1 MKKRLLDIFVIALSF
16 IVGFVLGM
24 WAENSRNKF
33 TPSDVAMCDNGAQ
46 PDKHGCCPGEV
57 YTDMYDL
64 GFNCC
69 PEVGGD
75 CFPPLR

>member
-1 MKKRLLDIFVIALSF
+1 MKKGFSSCVA
-16 IVGFVLGM
+16 IVLAFLAGFVLGM
-24 WAENSRNKF
+24 WAWASRE
-33 TPSDVAMCDNGAQ
+33 TMQPGDVSMCEGGVM
-46 PDKHGCCPGEV
+46 PDKNGCCPGEV

>member
-1 MKKRLLDIFVIALSF
+1 MTSCFAVVVAFL
-16 IVGFVLGM
+16 VGFVLGM
-24 WAENSRNKF
+24 WAHAGR
-33 TPSDVAMCDNGAQ
+33 TVLAPSDVPVCDGGVA
-46 PDKHGCCPGEV
+46 PDKHGCCPGEI

-69 PEVGGD
+69 PEAGGD

>member
-1 MKKRLLDIFVIALSF
+1 MKKNISSCVAVIIAFL
-16 IVGFVLGM
+16 VGFVLGM
-24 WAENSRNKF
+24 WAHASRD
-33 TPSDVAMCDNGAQ
+33 TLAPSDTPMCDGGAF

-69 PEVGGD
+69 PETGGD

>member
-1 MKKRLLDIFVIALSF
+1 MKKNISSCVAIVMAFL
-16 IVGFVLGM
+16 VGFVLGM
-24 WAENSRNKF
+24 WAHASRD
-33 TPSDVAMCDNGAQ
+33 TIAPGDVPMCDGGEM
-46 PDKHGCCPGEV
+46 PDKHGCCPGEI

-69 PEVGGD
+69 PESGGD